1 MTSKSLEA
9 NDEKARLNGKH
20 PDGGSDPTK
29 PKTHIRH
36 ARIGVWD
43 FYEEVEDELPGIPF
57 AQMLGKYRDIVEC
70 VPYVIR
76 MFNDVLSIPGC
87 AFLVVAYA
95 ATELIQAL
103 TPAMTI
109 W

>member
-1 MTSKSLEA
+1 MASKSLEA
-9 NDEKARLNGKH
+9 SNEKAQPNGKH
-20 PDGGSDPTK
+20 PNGDSEPTN

-36 ARIGVWD
+36 VRIGVWD
-43 FYEEVEDELPGIPF
+43 FYEEIEHELPGIPF
-57 AQMLGKYRDIVEC
+57 AQLLGKFRDIVEC

-87 AFLVVAYA
+87 AFLVAAYA

-103 TPAMTI
+103 IPATSI